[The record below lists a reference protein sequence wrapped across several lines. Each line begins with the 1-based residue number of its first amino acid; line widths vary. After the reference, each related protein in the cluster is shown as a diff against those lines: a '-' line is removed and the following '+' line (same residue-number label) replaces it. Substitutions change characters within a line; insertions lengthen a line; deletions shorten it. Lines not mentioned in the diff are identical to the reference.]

1 VCAVPELLCCVTLQG
16 GWCSLQD
23 VEGLKAAL
31 MRAGLLLRLNA
42 PQQLVRAQEAALRAR
57 MAQQQQQ
64 RLAQ

>member
-1 VCAVPELLCCVTLQG
+1 LPAVALQG

-31 MRAGLLLRLNA
+31 VRAGLLVRLNA

-57 MAQQQQQ
+57 MAQQLQQ
-64 RLAQ
+64 R